1 MMLHLDAVVAG
12 QSRCCLLHDIVLVR
26 VRAAGP
32 HAPYLP
38 CWLLPV
44 QRPAVV
50 SICFVDFETIFSL
63 VFRWDEVMLLNQ
75 PVPMN
80 SGTWAHKKKTIGE
93 FPEKNG
99 SAISENYLFKSNV
112 DSNWKT
118 CAREKTV
125 RVFFF
130 RFDCMEPFAFGD
142 PLSDG
147 RSGLSGPS
155 SSIISCPSSSE
166 SFDVFMYDEWSWG
179 ECFAADVSG
188 LTDGEAFSVVFVDE
202 LSVKWQTN
210 ETYEMRMRTSEK

>member
-1 MMLHLDAVVAG
+1 
-12 QSRCCLLHDIVLVR
+12 
-26 VRAAGP
+26 
-32 HAPYLP
+32 
-38 CWLLPV
+38 
-44 QRPAVV
+44 
-50 SICFVDFETIFSL
+50 
-63 VFRWDEVMLLNQ
+63 MLLNQ
-75 PVPMN
+75 RVPMN
-80 SGTWAHKKKTIGE
+80 SGTWTINTKH
-93 FPEKNG
+93 PSINNRP
-99 SAISENYLFKSNV
+99 SLNENVGQIAKQRMFYLFKSNV

-155 SSIISCPSSSE
+155 SSMISWPSSSE

-188 LTDGEAFSVVFVDE
+188 LTDGDAFSVVFVDE
-202 LSVKWQTN
+202 LSVRWQTKR
-210 ETYEMRMRTSEK
+210 EVQEMKNRMRTSKKNCVYTKDRRKKHARFRFSLNSNREAIQMPN